1 MGALGERGGS
11 PPKPALLDDSLASF
25 ERPRGAAFQLSLTLL
40 AALSDS
46 GPYPALGGWH
56 PPFALH
62 AQAALLRQRRAGGR
76 RALTASRRPFQGR
89 SPPRRARPQPRARL
103 RPFRSPL
110 LRAPRLLSLPGLTDM
125 LKFGPSSHMVEGR
138 LVGSEDGRS
147 PSEQLCAAPP
157 YAGLLPHI
165 RKVTIRIGLRLAAT
179 NLAPCYVLRRRPSP
193 VVHCRPLSGSIFRMI
208 DCFAP
213 SVIKNIGGM
222 IRPQVP
228 LRQPC
233 YDFSFLQ
240 TGRLAGLRD
249 ALARVS
255 PGSSPVRPSR

>member
-157 YAGLLPHI
+157 YAGFPPHI

-193 VVHCRPLSGSIFRMI
+193 VVHCRPLSCSKNRMI
-208 DCFAP
+208 DWFALC
-213 SVIKNIGGM
+213 VIRM
-222 IRPQVP
+222 
-228 LRQPC
+228 
-233 YDFSFLQ
+233 
-240 TGRLAGLRD
+240 RLE
-249 ALARVS
+249 
-255 PGSSPVRPSR
+255 